1 MPGHFPISTLTLN
14 PAIDL
19 SFEVERI
26 LPLHKMRGTG
36 ERQEPGGGG
45 INVSRVV
52 ARLGGTAPCHYLA
65 GGAGGAALDH
75 LLDLH
80 QMVKRPI
87 PITGSTRISTTVLER
102 AGNAEYRFTTAGP
115 EVAPGEWDACLERF
129 RAPQCS
135 WLVLSGT
142 LPPGVPD
149 TAYAQIAATAAA
161 QGVRVVLDSSGR
173 GLAGGLGGGTIFL
186 AKPSLGELRA
196 LTGEDLA
203 REDEIASAARRLVA
217 AGAARHV
224 AVTLGERGALL
235 VDKEI
240 ELRLPAVA
248 VERRSAVGAG
258 DSFLA
263 AMVFALSQGKAIE
276 EAFRHGIAAGAA
288 AVTTPGTGLAEPAD
302 IERLLPLVS
311 G

>member
-1 MPGHFPISTLTLN
+1 MPDHFPIATVTLN

-19 SFEVERI
+19 SFAVDR
-26 LPLHKMRGTG
+26 LHPLHKMRGDS

-52 ARLGGTAPCHYLA
+52 ARLGGTAPCHYFA

-80 QMVKRPI
+80 RLVKRPI
-87 PITGSTRISTTVLER
+87 PIAGSTRISTTVLER
-102 AGNAEYRFTTAGP
+102 AGNAEYRFTTSGP
-115 EVAPGEWDACLERF
+115 EISPGEWTTCLERF
-129 RAPQCS
+129 RAPKCS

-149 TAYAQIAATAAA
+149 AAYAQIAGMVAPH
-161 QGVRVVLDSSGR
+161 GVKVVLDSSGR
-173 GLAGGLGGGTIFL
+173 GLAGGLCEREIFL
-186 AKPSLGELRA
+186 VKPSLGELRA
-196 LTGEDLA
+196 LAGGTLGTPEG
-203 REDEIASAARRLVA
+203 IAAAAKRLVA

-224 AVTLGERGALL
+224 AVTLGEAGALL
-235 VDKEI
+235 VGDQI
-240 ELRLPAVA
+240 ELRLPAIA

-288 AVTTPGTGLAEPAD
+288 AVMTPGTGLAEPAD

-311 G
+311 R